1 MRESSLQGNS
11 REDPLPRKRSYGSPR
26 LVVHGTVRHLTQGAN
41 GSQLDNRNLPS
52 MDVGGG
58 NN

>member
-1 MRESSLQGNS
+1 MHELALQGDN
-11 REDPLPRKRSYGSPR
+11 RGNPLPTKRSYVTPR
-26 LVVHGTVRHLTQGAN
+26 LMVHGTVRHLTRGNN
-41 GSQLDNRNLPS
+41 GTQLDTQNQPS